1 MANPE
6 LTQVRGFSAVRLRPV
21 ESADVEPLGRICFE
35 AFRSIA
41 ERHGFPPD
49 FPDVEVGT
57 MVIRFFAGN
66 PKMYGVAA
74 EADGRLVGSNFL
86 DERNAISGV
95 GPITIDPAVHDAG
108 IGRRLM
114 EAVLERSDAQGFA
127 GCRLVQAAYHMRSL
141 ALYVK
146 LGFAPREE
154 LVALTGVPV
163 DPAADRFHVRL
174 ATSQDVAA
182 CDALCAFVHGFARHE
197 EVQQAMTQG
206 NVYVAERDGALRA
219 YTTGLGYLGHT
230 VGESNDAVAAL
241 LVKAPHMPSLGALVP
256 VRNDRLF
263 RWCLDRGMRAVHA
276 MTLMSRG
283 IYQEPQ
289 GPYLPSVTY

>member
-1 MANPE
+1 VSRP
-6 LTQVRGFSAVRLRPV
+6 AVRIRPI
-21 ESADVEPLGRICFE
+21 EAGDIEPLGRICFE

-41 ERHGFPPD
+41 EQHGFPPD
-49 FPDVEVGT
+49 LPSVEVGT
-57 MVIRFFAGN
+57 MVVGLCAGT
-66 PKMYGVAA
+66 PKMYGIAA
-74 EADGRLVGSNFL
+74 ELDGRVVGSNFL

-95 GPITIDPAVHDAG
+95 GPITVDPAVHNAG

-114 EAVLERSDAQGFA
+114 EAVLERSDAQGFP

-163 DPAADRFHVRL
+163 DPAADRFQVRV
-174 ATSQDVAA
+174 AMAPDVVA
-182 CDALCAFVHGFARHE
+182 CDALCTFVHGFARHE
-197 EVQQAMTQG
+197 EVQQALAMG
-206 NVYVAERDGALRA
+206 HAYVAERDGAVAA
-219 YTTGLGYLGHT
+219 YTTGLGYFGHT
-230 VGESNDAVAAL
+230 VGESNDAIAAL
-241 LVKAPHMPSLGALVP
+241 FVNAPHLPSLGTLVP
-256 VRNDRLF
+256 MRNDRLF
-263 RWCLDRGMRAVHA
+263 RWCLDHGMRAVHA